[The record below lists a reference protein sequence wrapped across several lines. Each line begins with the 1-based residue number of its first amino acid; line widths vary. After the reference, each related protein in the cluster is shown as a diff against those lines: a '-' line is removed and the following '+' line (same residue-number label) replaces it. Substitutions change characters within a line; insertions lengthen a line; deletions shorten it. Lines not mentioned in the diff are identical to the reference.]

1 MPSKTLQTR
10 EEQKARFLIQSES
23 RRAALAEQ
31 GFAQDRIEKD
41 PTIKRLKARIKQVN
55 GALARIAFLAE
66 QTKKLQE
73 RKLQKLS
80 EAAAAKAESIKPGAT
95 GKKKRAEAKP
105 PEPVKKGSGG
115 KGKDKSKQEGKKQQK
130 S

>member
-10 EEQKARFLIQSES
+10 EEQKTRFVLQSET
-23 RRAALAEQ
+23 RRAALLEQ
-31 GFAQDRIEKD
+31 GFAQNRIEKD
-41 PTIKRLKARIKQVN
+41 PRIKHLKARIKQIN
-55 GALARIAFLAE
+55 GALARIAFLE
-66 QTKKLQE
+66 NQSKILQE

-80 EAAAAKAESIKPGAT
+80 EAAATRAESIKPGAT

-105 PEPVKKGSGG
+105 PEPAKKSSGG
-115 KGKDKSKQEGKKQQK
+115 KGKDKSKQDGKKPQK